1 MQLTLPG
8 RCFWPCFLFASIPF
22 IPFIP
27 IDSLRK
33 FLLFYPSRDD
43 PEIFCKDE
51 SRWKT
56 PLKAPHSLRD
66 FIFVVDTIVVFF
78 FFTYADYP
86 IVFLDPEELHPQ
98 PWHCASCYLEATAS
112 RRESG
117 CVQKIRASHG
127 VVVCFFVFLSSAKDI
142 KLENFMYARKDTDH
156 LKLIDFGLSVMA
168 FCWKKAPWF
177 KTRLTPLE
185 AKSGSPIP
193 KWKLPVAPWATLP
206 PRLDDVFLA
215 KAFEFELGNA
225 KMKAEGIWVDWDDY
239 LAACFMLSWNPGILV
254 VCFNEQCSCYTSGV
268 LQVLNKTYSSKCDL
282 RPGSMEAFEAVF
294 NSFHMKISYLL

>member
-86 IVFLDPEELHPQ
+86 ISFFPRNYIH
-98 PWHCASCYLEATAS
+98 
-112 RRESG
+112 
-117 CVQKIRASHG
+117 SHG
-127 VVVCFFVFLSSAKDI
+127 IVHRVTWKQRKVVSQVASKNPGFTVVVCFFVFLSSAEDI

-168 FCWKKAPWF
+168 FCWKKTPWF
-177 KTRLTPLE
+177 KTRLFGRRFKTAVGPFLLLRQSLG
-185 AKSGSPIP
+185 AQYQNGS
-193 KWKLPVAPWATLP
+193 
-206 PRLDDVFLA
+206 FLWH
-215 KAFEFELGNA
+215 LG
-225 KMKAEGIWVDWDDY
+225 
-239 LAACFMLSWNPGILV
+239 LHCP
-254 VCFNEQCSCYTSGV
+254 
-268 LQVLNKTYSSKCDL
+268 
-282 RPGSMEAFEAVF
+282 
-294 NSFHMKISYLL
+294 

>member
-225 KMKAEGIWVDWDDY
+225 KMKAEGI
-239 LAACFMLSWNPGILV
+239 
-254 VCFNEQCSCYTSGV
+254 
-268 LQVLNKTYSSKCDL
+268 
-282 RPGSMEAFEAVF
+282 
-294 NSFHMKISYLL
+294 